1 MLAGQTARTRSRRRR
16 VTLLLEGDVSELV
29 LLRAGERAGGAPG
42 LELDACLLTDDPRP
56 GLELVTAFAGG
67 LTLRRLGCR
76 ALQDELR
83 TPREAVFVAPP
94 FWRRH
99 GRALWPALGTTAVYV
114 CRRGREQVERLIV
127 GADCLPTGVQLL
139 GWLDHVPRLDG
150 ADRTVV
156 QAIPPPPSWA
166 MTMLAAGGVPYVSAA
181 GEEPPREAGRWLVR
195 NQRAERALREACR
208 DFAPDLVVLGW
219 HRHSLPLP
227 APFLHPL
234 AWRLSLRLPADV
246 LLIPLGA

>member
-1 MLAGQTARTRSRRRR
+1 MLTGQTAETRSRRRR
-16 VTLLLEGDVSELV
+16 VTLLLEGDVSELM
-29 LLRAGERAGGAPG
+29 LLRVGERARSEPG
-42 LELDACLLTDDPRP
+42 LEFDACLLADDPRP

-67 LTLRRLGCR
+67 LDLRRLGWP
-76 ALQDELR
+76 ALQEELR
-83 TPREAVFVAPP
+83 KPRQAVFVAPP

-114 CRRGREQVERLIV
+114 CRRGRDRVERLLV
-127 GADCLPTGVQLL
+127 GADCLPTGVELL

-166 MTMLAAGGVPYVSAA
+166 MTMLAAGGVPYLPAA
-181 GEEPPREAGRWLVR
+181 GEEPPADAGRWLVR
-195 NQRAERALREACR
+195 NQRPERALCEACL

-219 HRHSLPLP
+219 HAHSLPLP
-227 APFLHPL
+227 APFLHSL
-234 AWRLSLRLPADV
+234 AWRLSLRLPTDV
-246 LLIPLGA
+246 LLVPLGA